1 MSPDWDCWYL
11 NITPVLLSSTLH
23 QANQLSSLTC
33 ARVVGDVAHA
43 VQVEARVEPLL
54 SAEVHL
60 GVVNI
65 VHVDAHLEHLDLVLL
80 VVWLHK
86 DRLIPGYDDHPLG
99 PVLGMAVPQV
109 QNYQV
114 NDGCEGESE
123 DKAAD
128 SDEKCWI
135 SGIVKL

>member
-1 MSPDWDCWYL
+1 MPEHHL
-11 NITPVLLSSTLH
+11 IITPTSSSSTN
-23 QANQLSSLTC
+23 ALTC

-80 VVWLHK
+80 VVGLHK
-86 DRLIPGYDDHPLG
+86 DRLIPGYDHHPLG
-99 PVLGMAVPQV
+99 PVLGMPVPHV
-109 QNYQV
+109 ENYQV
-114 NDGCEGESE
+114 NDGSEGESE

-135 SGIVKL
+135 SAMNSRIVIIIIIIITS